1 MQKVNVYLELEKALK
16 MLNIDW
22 TEIEWGHL
30 KTSGCS
36 NNRKNEA
43 LLKPD
48 YSQEELETFKQS
60 VKDLGDYLDIPDEE
74 RLFGVVVFRNDAW
87 IERHYLD
94 KHWRWRYTYKPEYNA
109 FLKDADERIDTG
121 E

>member
-22 TEIEWGHL
+22 TKIAWSHL
-30 KTSGCS
+30 RTNGCS

-48 YSQEELETFKQS
+48 YSQEELEVFKQD
-60 VKDLGDYLDIPDEE
+60 VKDLGDYLDTPDEE
-74 RLFGVVVFRNDAW
+74 QLFGVIVFKNDAW
-87 IERHYLD
+87 IERRCFD
-94 KHWRWRYTYKPEYNA
+94 KHWRWRYAYKPEYDA
-109 FLKDADERIDTG
+109 FLKDANERINTG
-121 E
+121 D